1 MAYRSPI
8 PRLPVMDEE
17 PVRLRSN
24 SVSPVLSAPIVIP
37 PIIIPDSPTQHV
49 RPYAPYAR
57 PVMHTVIVEP
67 VYVPPI
73 VQEEEPSLHIPSHS
87 PSHIPS
93 YSQRIPTCM
102 CGYTKILLGFVA
114 CPIICSAS
122 CFAGTAYTIYH
133 AIQCNAPTNDTLKYR
148 DSFCTYYGCGTAY
161 TTSYRIIES
170 GLRDI
175 RIQQHMV
182 R

>member
-1 MAYRSPI
+1 MAYRSPT
-8 PRLPVMDEE
+8 PRLHVIDEE

-57 PVMHTVIVEP
+57 PVMHTVMVEP

-73 VQEEEPSLHIPSHS
+73 VQEEPSLHSPSHS
-87 PSHIPS
+87 PSHV
-93 YSQRIPTCM
+93 QRIPTCM

-114 CPIICSAS
+114 CPVICSVS
-122 CFAGTAYTIYH
+122 CLAGTTYTMYQ

-148 DSFCTYYGCGTAY
+148 DTFCTYYGCGTAY

-175 RIQQHMV
+175 RVQQNMS

>member
-1 MAYRSPI
+1 MAYRSPT
-8 PRLPVMDEE
+8 PRLPVIDEE

-37 PIIIPDSPTQHV
+37 PIIIPDVPTQHV

-57 PVMHTVIVEP
+57 PVMHTVMVEP

-73 VQEEEPSLHIPSHS
+73 IQEEPSLHIPSHS
-87 PSHIPS
+87 PSHT
-93 YSQRIPTCM
+93 QRIPTCM
-102 CGYTKILLGFVA
+102 CGYTKILVGFVA
-114 CPIICSAS
+114 CPVICSVS
-122 CFAGTAYTIYH
+122 CLAGTTYTMYQ

-148 DSFCTYYGCGTAY
+148 DTFCTYYGCGTAY

-175 RIQQHMV
+175 RVQKNMS

>member
-1 MAYRSPI
+1 MAYRSPT
-8 PRLPVMDEE
+8 PRLPVIDEE

-37 PIIIPDSPTQHV
+37 PIIIPDVPTQHV

-57 PVMHTVIVEP
+57 PVIHTVTVEP
-67 VYVPPI
+67 GYVPPTI
-73 VQEEEPSLHIPSHS
+73 VQEEPHSPMPSHV
-87 PSHIPS
+87 PPHA
-93 YSQRIPTCM
+93 QRISSCI

-114 CPIICSAS
+114 CPVVCSVS
-122 CFAGTAYTIYH
+122 CFAGTTYTIYH
-133 AIQCNAPTNDTLKYR
+133 TIQCNPPTNDTLKYR
-148 DSFCTYYGCGTAY
+148 DTFCTYYGCGTAY

-175 RIQQHMV
+175 RVQHDMI

>member
-1 MAYRSPI
+1 MAYRSPT
-8 PRLPVMDEE
+8 PRLPVIDEE

-37 PIIIPDSPTQHV
+37 PIMIPDSPTQHV

-57 PVMHTVIVEP
+57 PVMHTVTVEP

-73 VQEEEPSLHIPSHS
+73 VQEEPPLHMPSPMPSHA
-87 PSHIPS
+87 
-93 YSQRIPTCM
+93 QRISSCM
-102 CGYTKILLGFVA
+102 CGYTKIVVGFVA
-114 CPIICSAS
+114 CPVICSVS
-122 CFAGTAYTIYH
+122 CFAGTTYTMYH

-148 DSFCTYYGCGTAY
+148 DTFCTYYGCGTAY

-175 RIQQHMV
+175 RVQHDMY

>member
-1 MAYRSPI
+1 MAYRSPT
-8 PRLPVMDEE
+8 PRLHVMDEE

-37 PIIIPDSPTQHV
+37 PIIIPDSPTHHV

-57 PVMHTVIVEP
+57 PVIHTVTVEP
-67 VYVPPI
+67 VYVPPSI
-73 VQEEEPSLHIPSHS
+73 QEEEPSLHIPSHA
-87 PSHIPS
+87 
-93 YSQRIPTCM
+93 QRIPTCM

-122 CFAGTAYTIYH
+122 CFAGTAYTMYH
-133 AIQCNAPTNDTLKYR
+133 TIQCNAPTNDTLKYR

-175 RIQQHMV
+175 RIQQNMV

>member
-1 MAYRSPI
+1 MAYRSPTPWI
-8 PRLPVMDEE
+8 PVIDEE

-24 SVSPVLSAPIVIP
+24 SVSPVLSAPIIIP
-37 PIIIPDSPTQHV
+37 PIIIPDVPTHHV

-57 PVMHTVIVEP
+57 PVMHTVTVEP
-67 VYVPPI
+67 VYVPPPV
-73 VQEEEPSLHIPSHS
+73 VQEEPSSPMPSHA
-87 PSHIPS
+87 
-93 YSQRIPTCM
+93 QRISSSM
-102 CGYTKILLGFVA
+102 CGYTKIVAGFVA
-114 CPIICSAS
+114 CPVICSVS
-122 CFAGTAYTIYH
+122 CLAGTTYTMYQ
-133 AIQCNAPTNDTLKYR
+133 AIQCNPPTNDTLKYR

-175 RIQQHMV
+175 RVHQNMS